1 MDSDKYC
8 LRWNDFDKNISSAFK
23 GIREEQD
30 FFDVTLVCEDEQ
42 LQAHKLILASSSL
55 FFKNVL
61 RRNPHQHP
69 LLYLKGVKHLNL
81 VYLLEFMYNGQ
92 VNVSQEHLTE
102 FLVVAE
108 DLKVNGLSQSK
119 QGTSRA
125 STSKPTNC
133 PQNLKSASHQD
144 SHSKQQSPAKRSRPF
159 NNIVEEDIEEIP
171 VKSEPREV
179 QPLVS
184 QQHCFRSNA
193 LETTA
198 DALVGS
204 DDHPTTFQ
212 DSDFRYEDE
221 NEGYEDHVGD
231 GMETDGNRV
240 EVLIKEESV
249 NSIIPDEEL
258 DVVGG
263 VYKCKLCFKT
273 LDCLDTARN
282 HILAHFALPGG
293 LTCLQCGLSFDSKVL
308 FGIHMASEHKNI
320 KKW

>member
-81 VYLLEFMYNGQ
+81 AYLLEFMYNGQ

-102 FLVVAE
+102 FLGVAE

-133 PQNLKSASHQD
+133 PQNLKSSGHQN
-144 SHSKQQSPAKRSRPF
+144 SHSENQSPAKRSRPF
-159 NNIVEEDIEEIP
+159 NNIAEEDIEEIP

-179 QPLVS
+179 QPLGS
-184 QQHCFRSNA
+184 QQHCFRSNT

-204 DDHPTTFQ
+204 DDHPTAFQ

-221 NEGYEDHVGD
+221 HEGYEDHVGD
-231 GMETDGNRV
+231 GMETDGNRGIYF
-240 EVLIKEESV
+240 LSR
-249 NSIIPDEEL
+249 SIPQSRYGTSTIEQ
-258 DVVGG
+258 
-263 VYKCKLCFKT
+263 YF
-273 LDCLDTARN
+273 
-282 HILAHFALPGG
+282 H
-293 LTCLQCGLSFDSKVL
+293 
-308 FGIHMASEHKNI
+308 
-320 KKW
+320 